1 MNKYPDS
8 EEELERPIDF
18 LGTFIKYFSYWKWF
32 ALSLIIF
39 LTIGYTYLKFA
50 LPSYEVNTAILLK
63 DDQKGGGTAEI
74 NAFKEMGLF
83 TQKNNVDNELEVL
96 NKSILVQQVVRELG
110 IYATYTQIGTLKFL
124 SVIGINPRNID
135 FASYDEKILYGAE
148 CPILVSMPDTVL
160 NNMTGVYAFE
170 ILIHPYGEYEFS
182 GVYNDQKYLVK
193 ASISDHQVTL
203 PFGKINIVR
212 GKYKPTEDM
221 VVGVVLQN
229 PMSMAGQLL
238 TQMKMELTS
247 KTTSVVNIS
256 FSSPNVKLGKDFLN
270 KLIEVYNREDLKDQM
285 AMANKTANFIDE
297 RLISITKDLGNVES
311 QVENYK
317 QDQGITDIKSQTDM
331 FIKQTGDFSQKRM
344 DVETQLAIVSDID
357 SYIHRKENRYQPL
370 PANTGI
376 RSEGLNELI
385 NNYNKLLLQQNRLS
399 RIASSSNQAMIDL
412 TNQIESLFST
422 VQSSVRN
429 EKNNLQIAQRD
440 LMSKNNENAAH
451 IRAIPRQ
458 EREYTEIKRQQSIK
472 EALFLFLLQKKEEK
486 YLNGAVVEPIAK
498 LIDNVGSTGSP
509 VSPKKP
515 MIMLFFFVIGLIIPI
530 IGIKI
535 RDLMR
540 YQIESKEELEEISNV
555 PVLGEIIK
563 TDQAGHVIIQENNTD
578 SFTEL
583 FRLLRT
589 NLLFVMDSS
598 DKQVINM
605 VSSVSGEGKTFVTI
619 NLAMSLALLD
629 KKVLIIGLDIRKPK
643 LADYLQLNND
653 TGITMYLSG
662 HLSKDKLIRPS
673 GIHPNLSVIT
683 SGPIPPNPNELLA
696 KPSLDKLIAEYR
708 EQFDYIVI
716 DTAPIGVVSDSFS
729 LNRFADLNLY
739 VVRADFTPKKNIADA
754 TDLFKH
760 NKLKNLYFVLNAADH
775 SKKIYRQ
782 GYGKKYG
789 YGYGF
794 SKKHG
799 NTYGYGNE
807 SETKKK

>member
-1 MNKYPDS
+1 MNKYPNS
-8 EEELERPIDF
+8 EEEYENPIDF
-18 LGTFIKYFSYWKWF
+18 LGIFIKYLSYWKWF
-32 ALSLIIF
+32 IASLVIF
-39 LTIGYTYLKFA
+39 LTLGIVYLKFA
-50 LPSYEVNTAILLK
+50 LPSYEITTAILLK

-110 IYATYTQIGTLKFL
+110 IYATYTQVETLKFISAL
-124 SVIGINPRNID
+124 GINGRNAK
-135 FASYDEKILYGAE
+135 FATYDEKILYGTE
-148 CPILVSMPDTVL
+148 CPILVSLPDTVL
-160 NNMTGVYAFE
+160 NNMTGAFAFE

-182 GVYNDQKYLVK
+182 GVYNDQRFLVK
-193 ASISDHQVTL
+193 ASISDHQVML

-229 PMSMAGQLL
+229 LMSEAGQLL
-238 TQMKMELTS
+238 IQMKLELTS

-256 FSSPNVKLGKDFLN
+256 FSSPNVQMGKDFLK
-270 KLIEVYNREDLKDQM
+270 KLIEVYNREYLKDQM
-285 AMANKTANFIDE
+285 TMANKTANFIDE
-297 RLISITKDLGNVES
+297 RLISITKELGTVES
-311 QVENYK
+311 QVEDYK
-317 QDQGITDIKSQTDM
+317 QNQGITDIKSQTDM
-331 FIKQTGDFSQKRM
+331 FIKQTGDFGQKRM

-357 SYIHRKENRYQPL
+357 SYIHKKENRYQPL

-376 RSEGLNELI
+376 RSDGLNELI

-412 TNQIESLFST
+412 TNQLESLFST
-422 VQSSVRN
+422 VQTSIRN
-429 EKNNLQIAQRD
+429 EKNNLLIAQRD
-440 LMSKNNENAAH
+440 LMSKNSENAAH

-498 LIDNVGSTGSP
+498 LIDNVGSSGDP
-509 VSPKKP
+509 ISPKKS
-515 MIMLFFFVIGLIIPI
+515 MILLLSFVIGLIVPI
-530 IGIKI
+530 IGIKL
-535 RDLMR
+535 RDSLR
-540 YQIESKEELEEISNV
+540 YQIESKEELEEMSNV
-555 PVLGEIIK
+555 PILGEIIK
-563 TDQAGHVIIQENNTD
+563 TDQVGNVIIQENNTD

-598 DKQVINM
+598 DKKVINM

-629 KKVLIIGLDIRKPK
+629 KKVLVIGLDIRKPK
-643 LADYLQLNND
+643 LADYLNLNND

-696 KPSLDKLIAEYR
+696 KLSLDKLIAEYR
-708 EQFDYIVI
+708 EQFDYLVI
-716 DTAPIGVVSDSFS
+716 DTAPIGVVSDSFL
-729 LNRFADLNLY
+729 LNRFADINLY
-739 VVRADFTPKKNIADA
+739 VVRADYTPRKNIVDA
-754 TDLFKH
+754 TNLFRN
-760 NKLKNLYFVLNAADH
+760 NKLNNLYFVLNGSDLT
-775 SKKIYRQ
+775 KKIYRK

-794 SKKHG
+794 SKKHR

-807 SETKKK
+807 KKGK